1 MDLRF
6 MFNEDVLN
14 YDKMRPTYVKELY
27 ETIIQFSNLD
37 SNKNALEI
45 GIGTGQATLP
55 FLSTGCNLTA
65 VELGEDMAKFS
76 KDKFAMFQN
85 FDVINSD
92 FESANLENDGYDLI
106 FSATAFHWIP
116 QEVGYPKVF
125 NLLKSGGVMALFWN
139 HLSRTDEELDFAI
152 QEVYNK
158 YKSAYESTIHRFSEE
173 KCFEIAETIKKYGFV
188 DVGYKLYY
196 QTRFFDAPQ
205 YMSLL
210 NTNSDHRAR
219 PKETRILL
227 ETELSNAIN
236 NFGGKIEIK
245 DTIDLYLARKPS

>member
-6 MFNEDVLN
+6 TFNEDVLN

-27 ETIIQFSNLD
+27 ENIILFSNLD

-55 FLSTGCNLTA
+55 FLNTGCNLTA
-65 VELGEDMAKFS
+65 VELGENMAKFS
-76 KDKFAMFQN
+76 KEKFAKFHN

-92 FESANLENDGYDLI
+92 FESANLKKDDYDLI
-106 FSATAFHWIP
+106 YSATAFHWIP
-116 QEVGYPKVF
+116 QEVGYTKVF

-139 HLSRTDEELDFAI
+139 HVSRTNAELDFAM

-158 YKSAYESTIHRFSEE
+158 YKSTNESTIHKFSEE
-173 KCFEIAETIKKYGFV
+173 KCLEIAETIKKYGFV

-196 QTRFFDAPQ
+196 QTRLFDAPK

-219 PKETRILL
+219 PEETRILI
-227 ETELSNAIN
+227 ENELSNVIN
-236 NFGGKIEIK
+236 SFGGKIEIK
-245 DTIDLYLARKPS
+245 DTIDLYLARKP

>member
-6 MFNEDVLN
+6 TFNEDVLN

-27 ETIIQFSNLD
+27 ENIIQFSNLD

-55 FLSTGCNLTA
+55 FLNTGCNLTA
-65 VELGEDMAKFS
+65 VELGENMAKFS
-76 KDKFAMFQN
+76 KEKFAKFHN

-92 FESANLENDGYDLI
+92 FESANLKKDDYDLI
-106 FSATAFHWIP
+106 YSATAFHWIP
-116 QEVGYPKVF
+116 QEVGYTKVF

-139 HLSRTDEELDFAI
+139 HVSRTDADLDFAI

-158 YKSAYESTIHRFSEE
+158 YKSTNESLIHKFSEE
-173 KCFEIAETIKKYGFV
+173 KCLEIAETIKKYGFV

-196 QTRFFDAPQ
+196 QTRLFDAPK
-205 YMSLL
+205 YLSLL

-219 PKETRILL
+219 PEETRILI
-227 ETELSNAIN
+227 ENELSNVIN
-236 NFGGKIEIK
+236 NFGGKIEKK
-245 DTIDLYLARKPS
+245 DTIDLYLARKP

>member
-6 MFNEDVLN
+6 TFNEDVLN

-27 ETIIQFSNLD
+27 ENIIQFSNLD

-55 FLSTGCNLTA
+55 FLNTGCNLTA
-65 VELGEDMAKFS
+65 VELGENMAKFS
-76 KDKFAMFQN
+76 KEKFAKFHN

-92 FESANLENDGYDLI
+92 FESANLKKDNYDLI
-106 FSATAFHWIP
+106 YSATAFHWIP
-116 QEVGYPKVF
+116 QEVGYTKVF

-139 HLSRTDEELDFAI
+139 HVSRTDAELDFAI

-158 YKSAYESTIHRFSEE
+158 YKSTNESLIHKFSEE
-173 KCFEIAETIKKYGFV
+173 KCLEIAETIKKYGFV

-196 QTRFFDAPQ
+196 QTRLFDAPK
-205 YMSLL
+205 YLSLL

-219 PKETRILL
+219 PEETRILI
-227 ETELSNAIN
+227 ENELSNVIN
-236 NFGGKIEIK
+236 NFGGKIEKK
-245 DTIDLYLARKPS
+245 DTIDLYLARKP